1 VGGKRISA
9 ASPKRHGTKPRRG
22 RPLVLSDEWSKVS
35 VVLFNRQLVRLD
47 DAVSVIR
54 QKTGTVLTRAAL
66 IRAIIDG
73 VLDSD
78 FDVTTVASERHLR
91 ERLAKLLR

>member
-1 VGGKRISA
+1 M
-9 ASPKRHGTKPRRG
+9 
-22 RPLVLSDEWSKVS
+22 
-35 VVLFNRQLVRLD
+35 LFNRQLVRLD